1 MHRPYQLGPTGSGQK
16 GCRSAPG
23 RFNRL
28 ALERTRPYVG
38 STAMRERAG
47 CAQSSTSSSIASHEV
62 RRCLRRRLT
71 VLQNAEL
78 VTFRIC
84 QHHPRNIALPN
95 VNTGRSQCDE
105 SLHLGGLIVR
115 TKIDMEA
122 ILALLGFVDWQEQD
136 PGKPIWL
143 WLNLKDG
150 WVVVDDYPFKGFA
163 PPPTQ
168 RGRVTGA
175 DNHLFPHKAHGKTIA
190 EALTAESPR
199 SRLPAPFPPLVWSLT
214 TKKSAFRRLFLVVAD
229 RLVVPLL
236 GGQGR
241 N

>member
-1 MHRPYQLGPTGSGQK
+1 MTPLGRRGVESHNAGKRTLTQLHAHTS
-16 GCRSAPG
+16 RISAPCTDPSGWVRPDPG
-23 RFNRL
+23 RKDVVAPPAGSIASRS
-28 ALERTRPYVG
+28 ERTRPYVG
-38 STAMRERAG
+38 STAMPERAG

-136 PGKPIWL
+136 PG
-143 WLNLKDG
+143 
-150 WVVVDDYPFKGFA
+150 
-163 PPPTQ
+163 
-168 RGRVTGA
+168 
-175 DNHLFPHKAHGKTIA
+175 
-190 EALTAESPR
+190 SR
-199 SRLPAPFPPLVWSLT
+199 S
-214 TKKSAFRRLFLVVAD
+214 
-229 RLVVPLL
+229 
-236 GGQGR
+236 GCG
-241 N
+241 